1 MNHGIKAV
9 VYPVTD
15 VAKAKQVFT
24 ALLGVEPH
32 TDQPY
37 YVGYQVN
44 GVEIGLNPAGAQQ
57 GMTVPLPL
65 YDVDDVPAAVQ
76 ALAAAGAQVLQQPT
90 DVGGGTIMATVADAD
105 GNRIGLRKAWQ

>member
-37 YVGYQVN
+37 
-44 GVEIGLNPAGAQQ
+44 
-57 GMTVPLPL
+57 
-65 YDVDDVPAAVQ
+65 
-76 ALAAAGAQVLQQPT
+76 
-90 DVGGGTIMATVADAD
+90 
-105 GNRIGLRKAWQ
+105 